1 MVMAADIVLGWEQI
15 GWLGCPRHLTR
26 PMLTS
31 TLPVSTRQRSRMMV
45 AAEVISLEYM
55 TMMLAGCWWS
65 SGVYKP
71 RVCSGVAT
79 TLDWTGQREREAP
92 WLS

>member
-1 MVMAADIVLGWEQI
+1 MGADRLAVAA
-15 GWLGCPRHLTR
+15 PRHPLR
-26 PMLTS
+26 AMLTS
-31 TLPVSTRQRSRMMV
+31 LLPVSTRQRSRTMV

-55 TMMLAGCWWS
+55 VLLVLAGCRWS
-65 SGVYKP
+65 SGVVKP
-71 RVCSGVAT
+71 RVYSGVAT

>member
-1 MVMAADIVLGWEQI
+1 MGADRLAVAA
-15 GWLGCPRHLTR
+15 PRHPLR
-26 PMLTS
+26 AMLTS
-31 TLPVSTRQRSRMMV
+31 LLPVSTRQRSRTMV

-55 TMMLAGCWWS
+55 VLLVLLVLAGCRWS
-65 SGVYKP
+65 SGVVKP
-71 RVCSGVAT
+71 RVYSGVAT